1 MVAFIKSPKKLI
13 ALALLLFIPVL
24 APSQTARDLLL
35 AGNRKFSQ
43 QKYLAAMTDYKQA
56 LQLNPKMAK
65 AYHNLGNVN
74 YILQNY
80 EDALINFTKAIELSP
95 NDPEPLSSRGALFF
109 ALREY
114 EKAMQDLDMAIRI
127 DPGFAAAYT
136 MRGSLNHRLSNGEP
150 ACADWHQAA
159 EMGSQEATD
168 LLSKYCDS
176 DFKPRRFMA
185 TRGEGSAQIHTLEIT
200 EASKFRMKGESQL
213 EIRDYEGAVLSFD
226 KALEFDPNDGKAYLG
241 RGAARFA
248 IGDHDGACEDYHKA
262 IDLGVSDAHELVE
275 HGCK

>member
-1 MVAFIKSPKKLI
+1 MVAFKKSPKILI
-13 ALALLLFIPVL
+13 TLASLILIPLL
-24 APSQTARDLLL
+24 AQSQTARELLL

-43 QKYLAAMTDYKQA
+43 QKYLAAMADYKQA
-56 LQLNPKMAK
+56 LALNPKMAK

-80 EDALINFTKAIELSP
+80 DHALINFTKAIELSP

-109 ALREY
+109 ALRKY
-114 EKAMQDLDMAIRI
+114 EEAMEDLNLAVRI

-136 MRGSLNHRLSNGEP
+136 MRGSLNHRLSKGDE

-159 EMGSQEATD
+159 EMGSQEAAD
-168 LLSKYCDS
+168 LLSKYCDA
-176 DFKPRRFMA
+176 DFKPRKFM
-185 TRGEGSAQIHTLEIT
+185 TSRGEESGQIHKLEIT
-200 EASKFRMKGESQL
+200 EARKLRMKGESQM

-226 KALEFDPNDGKAYLG
+226 KSIALDNTDGKAYLG

-248 IGDHDGACEDYHKA
+248 IGDHDGACQDYHKA

-275 HGCK
+275 HGCH